1 MLLLLPLP
9 SERHARKR
17 SSTFFMNWLARRER
31 GREERRRGSFSNFLL
46 FSRDRDGE
54 RCANPA
60 PPTAVCNMQKKTDSA
75 LKKKKKERERE
86 TTFFFLQ
93 VFKFPPLSLSTS
105 RPLSLSLSAL
115 SLSLRSLSLSSPST
129 KILPLRRVSSTAVKQ
144 PLFIRVRKKKQ
155 VLFP

>member
-75 LKKKKKERERE
+75 LKKKKKKRARND
-86 TTFFFLQ
+86 FFLFASFQ
-93 VFKFPPLSLSTS
+93 VPTTLSLDLSTS
-105 RPLSLSLSAL
+105 L
-115 SLSLRSLSLSSPST
+115 SLSLRSLSLCALSLSLPPPQKFYPSVAFHQQ
-129 KILPLRRVSSTAVKQ
+129 R
-144 PLFIRVRKKKQ
+144 
-155 VLFP
+155 

>member
-75 LKKKKKERERE
+75 LKKKKKKESAKRL
-86 TTFFFLQ
+86 FSFC
-93 VFKFPPLSLSTS
+93 KFSSSHHSLS
-105 RPLSLSLSAL
+105 RPLDLSL
-115 SLSLRSLSLSSPST
+115 SLSLRSLSLCALSLSLPPPQKFYPSVAFHQQ
-129 KILPLRRVSSTAVKQ
+129 R
-144 PLFIRVRKKKQ
+144 
-155 VLFP
+155 